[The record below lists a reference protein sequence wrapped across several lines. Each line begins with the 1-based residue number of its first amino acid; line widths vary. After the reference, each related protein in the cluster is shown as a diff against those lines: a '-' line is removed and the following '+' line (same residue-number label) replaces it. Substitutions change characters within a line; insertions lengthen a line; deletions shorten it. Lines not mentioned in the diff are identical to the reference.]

1 LMKRFFQRLFCSR
14 RRFCLVL
21 ALALCLAAAVP
32 AASAENNVA
41 AYEELLTG
49 TWKVVWRYLP
59 QTAMAVNKLS
69 DPVKPVNLFVFP
81 GELAKSGMTVTSYL
95 TGDDTGEVW
104 LTLITAG
111 SSHGIVSFDGGFY
124 GRVSLS
130 SDHNT
135 LLLTGLDGAAVMYT
149 RADGAE
155 SDPDSEP

>member
-1 LMKRFFQRLFCSR
+1 MKRFFCF
-14 RRFCLVL
+14 VL
-21 ALALCLAAAVP
+21 IAALCLTAVIP
-32 AASAENNVA
+32 ASLAENNIAV
-41 AYEELLTG
+41 YEELLKG

-59 QTAMAVNKLS
+59 QTAMSVNKLS

-104 LTLITAG
+104 LILTTAG
-111 SSHGIVSFDGGFY
+111 SSHGIISFDGGFY

-130 SDHNT
+130 SDRNT

-149 RADGAE
+149 RADGE
-155 SDPDSEP
+155 TEP